1 MISSLNYHLDFSP
14 LEDVPPMC
22 SMHVI
27 NPDRSWYEPWRFL
40 LYGLVHKDL
49 THLAKNV
56 FCQLF
61 FGVPLELS
69 HGSRRVGAIY
79 LSAIFLGGVGREIFC
94 ESKVPLAG
102 ASGISVFSFKINIRI
117 FSKLS
122 DLCLS

>member
-1 MISSLNYHLDFSP
+1 
-14 LEDVPPMC
+14 MC

-40 LYGLVHKDL
+40 MYGLVHNDL
-49 THLAKNV
+49 THLSKNV
-56 FCQLF
+56 LCQLF

-79 LSAIFLGGVGREIFC
+79 LSAIFLGGVGREFFC

-102 ASGISVFSFKINIRI
+102 ASGTSFFYSRSIFQCFKIRI
-117 FSKLS
+117 KGSQLVSIHCSFTITP
-122 DLCLS
+122 

>member
-1 MISSLNYHLDFSP
+1 
-14 LEDVPPMC
+14 MC

-40 LYGLVHKDL
+40 MYGLVHNDL
-49 THLAKNV
+49 THLSKNV
-56 FCQLF
+56 LCQLF

-102 ASGISVFSFKINIRI
+102 ASGKSRFYSRSILDFFQH
-117 FSKLS
+117 SKLKS
-122 DLCLS
+122 FL